1 MFPFVWMP
9 LTTTETVTVGYL
21 IGIMCL
27 FSIAYTIFNVP
38 YTALGYEI
46 TQDYDER
53 TRLFAWRMYFATAA
67 GVTIQWLYKLCLMAG
82 ETEVEGV
89 RVVSWLI
96 AGLVLLFGVIPA
108 FATKEQS
115 IVEKQEK
122 VDLFTAMKSALKN
135 RPFILLIISYVI
147 LVTALFS
154 TGALGLYINIFYVFD
169 GDKDSAATVA
179 AIVGTILIGSAFV
192 GMLVIKKLSE

>member
-1 MFPFVWMP
+1 M
-9 LTTTETVTVGYL
+9 
-21 IGIMCL
+21 
-27 FSIAYTIFNVP
+27 P

-89 RVVSWLI
+89 RVVSWVI
-96 AGLVLLFGVIPA
+96 AAIVLGFGVIPA
-108 FATKEQS
+108 FAAHEQTV
-115 IVEKQEK
+115 VEDQEK
-122 VDLFTAMKSALKN
+122 VNVFKSIKSAMRN

-147 LVTALFS
+147 LVTAVKR
-154 TGALGLYINIFYVFD
+154 AL
-169 GDKDSAATVA
+169 A
-179 AIVGTILIGSAFV
+179 AIGDNVMNSLFAAAFGLSVFQSDLLI
-192 GMLVIKKLSE
+192 